1 MADRHTVRARR
12 AERATWHRSVEVVDA
27 RTLTVHLL
35 TAEALAAG
43 RHPTGRYIALCGQ
56 DVVPVSLAEIEP
68 SPCPA
73 CVLIP
78 TQRTRTSR

>member
-1 MADRHTVRARR
+1 MAGRHTVRARR
-12 AERATWHRSVEVVDA
+12 YGRATWHRSVEVVDA
-27 RTLTVHLL
+27 RTLTAHLL
-35 TAEALAAG
+35 TAEALVAG

-56 DVVPVSLAEIEP
+56 AVVPVSLTEIEP
-68 SPCPA
+68 NPCPA